1 MKSEDIKKIRNS
13 LGLSQEAL
21 AHLVGV
27 SIQTV
32 NRWERGLFSPSR
44 LAQEKIKGLK
54 VRK

>member
-1 MKSEDIKKIRNS
+1 MNSEDIKKIRGT

-32 NRWERGLFSPSR
+32 GRWERGLFTPSR
-44 LAQEKIKGLK
+44 LAEEKIKRLK
-54 VRK
+54 VKK